1 MSGRRRG
8 REEASHPGHTA
19 PPRRRAPFTY
29 AVVVCVRFCTT
40 IFAKKRERERERE
53 NYLHRDRNVLLYI
66 AFGVAPTYES
76 DGVVLS
82 CFARSSS
89 YLFLSMWPVL

>member
-1 MSGRRRG
+1 M
-8 REEASHPGHTA
+8 EASHPGHTA

-29 AVVVCVRFCTT
+29 AVWCVFP
-40 IFAKKRERERERE
+40 FVQPSLPKRERERERV

-66 AFGVAPTYES
+66 AFGVAAAYES

-89 YLFLSMWPVL
+89 YLFLSMWPDL